1 MNAQIHPQFNQAIK
15 AFHEGNL
22 LQAEYLLSGFLS
34 ESPNHFD
41 ASHLLAI
48 VYANQ
53 GRQEDA
59 SAEYQNALNLNPVSI
74 SALSN
79 WGSCL
84 NALGQHHEAIK
95 ALERALAL
103 NKNMAVLWF
112 NAANILCDLGD
123 FNKANMYYEKALE
136 LNPQDF
142 LAHNNYGKSLFACGS
157 FDQAINQYQRA
168 LELRPDY
175 AEAWSNQGN
184 ALNELGRYGEALEC
198 YEKSL
203 GLDSDFAQAWSNKG
217 NTLQALK
224 QFSKALDCYNKAI
237 SLKPDF
243 VEAWSN
249 KGNVLNEL
257 KNYKE
262 ALLCYNKALGFD
274 SFYAEAWSNKGITLQ
289 ALKRYEEALYC
300 YNKALELNPNF
311 TEAWLN
317 QGNALNELKRYA
329 EALVSYN
336 KSLSLNQNSVE
347 GMSNRAAILNMLKQ
361 YGEAIDQYQKIL
373 DIKNDAEWING
384 ALLDSKIKICSWVNF
399 QDDQEGL
406 VEKLKNS
413 EKTINP
419 FQFLA
424 WLDDSTLQRQAS
436 RIYAEHSFF
445 ENKILGE
452 PPKHPRHQKIKI
464 AYFSADFRKHPVAQ
478 LIVELFE
485 RHDRTR
491 FELYGF
497 SLREP
502 ENEDDL
508 RLRIKDSFDH
518 FYEVENKTDQ
528 EIAAMARGL
537 EIDIAVDLGGYTQF
551 AKTEIFS
558 FRAAPIQVNYL
569 GYPGTMGA
577 PYMDYIVADPTL
589 IPEQSQEFYIEKI
602 AYLPDTYQP
611 NDRKRQIS
619 SKQFTKS
626 ELGLPEQGF
635 VFCCFNNNFKIN
647 PQVFDC
653 WATILKQVPGSILWL
668 LEDNALAKDNLQKE
682 ALARG
687 IAPERLVFAGRLKTS
702 EHLARHSLA
711 DLFLD
716 TFPYNAHTTASD
728 ALWAGLP
735 VLTLIGQS
743 FAARVAASLL
753 NAIDLP
759 ELVTQNQQEYEALA
773 VELATHPEK
782 LAQIK
787 QKIQAHRLTKPLF
800 DTPRYTQNIEAAYTQ
815 MYERYQADLPP
826 DHLYI

>member
-1 MNAQIHPQFNQAIK
+1 MNAQIPTQFNQAIK

-41 ASHLLAI
+41 ASHLLAL

-53 GRQEDA
+53 GRQEEA
-59 SAEYQNALNLNPVSI
+59 NKQYQNALKLNPISV

-84 NALGQHHEAIK
+84 NALGQHDEAIK
-95 ALERALAL
+95 ALERALVLDQKMGA
-103 NKNMAVLWF
+103 LWF
-112 NAANILCDLGD
+112 NAANILCDLGEL
-123 FNKANMYYEKALE
+123 NKANLYYEKALE

-142 LAHNNYGKSLFACGS
+142 LTHNNYGKSLFACGS
-157 FDQAINQYQRA
+157 FNPALNQYQRA

-184 ALNELGRYGEALEC
+184 ALNELGRYDEALEC

-203 GLDSDFAQAWSNKG
+203 SLEPNFAKAWSNKG
-217 NTLQALK
+217 NTLQVLKHFEEALDCYNTALSLDPNFVEAWSNKGNVLNEMKSYSEALACYNKALSFDPSYAEAWSNKGLNLQALK
-224 QFSKALDCYNKAI
+224 HYEEALDCYNKAI
-237 SLKPDF
+237 SVKPDF

-257 KNYKE
+257 KRYDD
-262 ALLCYNKALGFD
+262 ALICYDKALDFNQ
-274 SFYAEAWSNKGITLQ
+274 SYEEAWSNKGTL
-289 ALKRYEEALYC
+289 
-300 YNKALELNPNF
+300 
-311 TEAWLN
+311 
-317 QGNALNELKRYA
+317 
-329 EALVSYN
+329 
-336 KSLSLNQNSVE
+336 LS
-347 GMSNRAAILNMLKQ
+347 MLKQ
-361 YGEAIDQYQKIL
+361 YEGAISHYEKTLSINPSAAYIFGSL
-373 DIKNDAEWING
+373 VEIKR
-384 ALLDSKIKICSWVNF
+384 KICFWRGAEEDIHMLSN
-399 QDDQEGL
+399 GIRRG
-406 VEKLKNS
+406 EKVS
-413 EKTINP
+413 NP
-419 FQFLA
+419 FHFLGIKDEA
-424 WLDDSTLQRQAS
+424 LVQRECAEIFAQAS
-436 RIYAEHSFF
+436 LPA
-445 ENKILGE
+445 NQILGAIS
-452 PPKHPRHQKIKI
+452 KRTGKQKIKI
-464 AYFSADFRKHPVAQ
+464 AYFSADFRRHAVAQ

-485 RHDRTR
+485 RHDRTH

-497 SLREP
+497 SLRDP

-518 FYEVENKTDQ
+518 FYEVESRADQ
-528 EIAAMARGL
+528 EIAALAREL
-537 EIDIAVDLGGYTQF
+537 EIDIAVDLGGHTQYAQTGIF
-551 AKTEIFS
+551 AC
-558 FRAAPIQVNYL
+558 RAAPIQVNYL

-577 PYMDYIVADPTL
+577 PYMDYIVADPIL
-589 IPEQSQEFYIEKI
+589 IPQQSQEFYTEKI

-611 NDRKRQIS
+611 NDRKRQIA

-653 WATILKQVPGSILWL
+653 WATILKQVPGSVLWL

-687 IAPERLVFAGRLKTS
+687 IAPERLVFAGRLETS
-702 EHLARHSLA
+702 EHLARHALA

-735 VLTLIGQS
+735 VLTVIGQS

-753 NAIDLP
+753 NAMDLP
-759 ELVTQNQQEYEALA
+759 ELITQNQQEYEALA

-787 QKIQAHRLTKPLF
+787 QKIQDHRLTKPLF

>member
-1 MNAQIHPQFNQAIK
+1 MNAQIPTQFNQAIK

-41 ASHLLAI
+41 ASHLLAL

-53 GRQEDA
+53 GRQEEA
-59 SAEYQNALNLNPVSI
+59 NKQYQNALKLNPKSI

-84 NALGQHHEAIK
+84 NSLGQHHEAIM

-103 NKNMAVLWF
+103 DQNMAVLWF

-123 FNKANMYYEKALE
+123 FNKANIYYEKAIE

-142 LAHNNYGKSLFACGS
+142 LAHSNYGKSLFECGS
-157 FDQAINQYQRA
+157 FDQALNQYQRA
-168 LELRPDY
+168 LNLRPDY

-184 ALNELGRYGEALEC
+184 ALNELGRYSEALEC
-198 YEKSL
+198 YETSL
-203 GLDSDFAQAWSNKG
+203 SLEPDFPQAWSNKG

-224 QFSKALDCYNKAI
+224 KFSDALDSYNKAI

-274 SFYAEAWSNKGITLQ
+274 QSYAEAWSNKGITFQ
-289 ALKRYEEALYC
+289 ALKRFDEALVC
-300 YNKALELNPNF
+300 YKKAIDLNPNF
-311 TEAWLN
+311 YEAWSN
-317 QGNALNELKRYA
+317 QGNIHSDLGEYA
-329 EALVSYN
+329 EALECYDKSILINPNYAEAWSN
-336 KSLSLNQNSVE
+336 KGIILSIHKKYQ
-347 GMSNRAAILNMLKQ
+347 
-361 YGEAIDQYQKIL
+361 EAIKLYETYLRLSSKAAWMYGAML
-373 DIKNDAEWING
+373 DCK
-384 ALLDSKIKICSWVNF
+384 SKICSWAETNLDGINLETKIDKYERVISPF
-399 QDDQEGL
+399 QLLPISDDPKIQ
-406 VEKLKNS
+406 LKCAGIYNS
-413 EKTINP
+413 ENDASNTVLGT
-419 FQFLA
+419 LA
-424 WLDDSTLQRQAS
+424 
-436 RIYAEHSFF
+436 
-445 ENKILGE
+445 
-452 PPKHPRHQKIKI
+452 KHPKHQKIKI

-497 SLREP
+497 SLRDP

-528 EIAAMARGL
+528 EIAALAREL
-537 EIDIAVDLGGYTQF
+537 EIDIAVDLGGHTQYAQTGIF
-551 AKTEIFS
+551 AC
-558 FRAAPIQVNYL
+558 RAAPIQVNYL

-577 PYMDYIVADPTL
+577 PYMDYIVADPIL
-589 IPEQSQEFYIEKI
+589 IPQQSQEFYVEKI

-611 NDRKRQIS
+611 NDRKRQIA

-653 WATILKQVPGSILWL
+653 WATILKQVPGSVLWL

-687 IAPERLVFAGRLKTS
+687 IAPERLVFAGRLETS
-702 EHLARHSLA
+702 EHLARHALA

-735 VLTLIGQS
+735 VLTVIGQS

-753 NAIDLP
+753 NAMDLP
-759 ELVTQNQQEYEALA
+759 ELITQNQQEYEALA
-773 VELATHPEK
+773 VEQATHPEK

-787 QKIQAHRLTKPLF
+787 QKIQDHRLTKPLF